1 MLGCGGQEPL
11 GCGDHAEVTVSL
23 FLAVH
28 GAVPLH
34 ARLRR
39 PDLPG
44 VPGALL
50 G

>member
-1 MLGCGGQEPL
+1 MVTSPVGVLGF
-11 GCGDHAEVTVSL
+11 

-28 GAVPLH
+28 GTVPVH
-34 ARLRR
+34 AGLWR

-50 G
+50 GRPRRGVPR